1 MEDRGGVIRLWLKG
15 LNAFVIWVWMSLFIQ
30 IYEIVEIILCELV
43 GRVEFLYYLN
53 IFSKS
58 SFLTTH
64 DLEGICIIKLQIKK
78 L

>member
-1 MEDRGGVIRLWLKG
+1 
-15 LNAFVIWVWMSLFIQ
+15 MSLFIQ

-64 DLEGICIIKLQIKK
+64 DLEGICIINLQIKK
-78 L
+78 LQMLFFGPVHLYILVGFSILQRY